1 MEPMHVGDE
10 TFWSIGDVARK
21 TGLTVKLIRHW
32 SDTGV
37 IHPACRTPAGYRM
50 YGTEAL
56 ARLQLAQTLRG
67 LGLGLAAIRDV
78 LERED
83 TLSEV
88 AAAHIDAL
96 EAQIRALRSQQ
107 AVLRSVTRRDTT
119 AEGLTVMTELARMSA
134 AERRT
139 IIHDFVTET
148 LGELDVPTYRRGL
161 LAATPDL
168 PADPTDE
175 QVDAWLEL
183 GELVR
188 SPGLREGLRRM
199 AHYAAEHH
207 PGEHG
212 DGAARAAEQV
222 TDDWLR
228 RVETAMR
235 QGIAPDSPAADP
247 VVTAVVATW
256 LPTQAT
262 QGATLVDDAQARAL
276 LLRQLDVAS
285 DTRMER
291 YWQLLCIINGWP
303 VRPSMAAAGRW
314 LTTALRAN
322 PEPGA
327 RAAQLDA
334 VYDADDDAWE
344 PLGVL
349 HACEEALDA
358 VEMLVSA
365 VRRDQFDRP
374 TPCAD
379 WDVRTLLNHI
389 VWENLLW
396 AGLADGT
403 PRSDFTADHLGDD
416 HLAAFRTASR
426 AARSAFS
433 RPGML
438 EQRYGPAPGRRLVE
452 QLVIEM
458 LVHGWDLARAV
469 GHPSGIPQH
478 LAEVALPV
486 VREAYGE
493 LPRTAAGSF
502 APQQPVPDS
511 AGALDRLAAYLGR
524 TVG

>member
-1 MEPMHVGDE
+1 MHVGDN
-10 TFWSIGDVARK
+10 TFWSIGEVARK
-21 TGLTVKLIRHW
+21 TGLSVKLIRHW
-32 SDTGV
+32 SDIGL
-37 IHPACRTPAGYRM
+37 IHPAHRTPAGYRR

-56 ARLQLAQTLRG
+56 ARLHLARTLRG
-67 LGLGLAAIRDV
+67 LGLGLATIRDV

-88 AAAHIDAL
+88 AATHIDAL
-96 EAQIRALRSQQ
+96 ETQIRLLRTQQ

-119 AEGLTVMTELARMSA
+119 AEGLTTMTELARMSA
-134 AERRT
+134 AERRAV
-139 IIHDFVTET
+139 IQDFVTDT

-188 SPGLREGLRRM
+188 TPALRDGLRRM

-207 PGEHG
+207 PGEH
-212 DGAARAAEQV
+212 DDSALRDAERV

-228 RVETAMR
+228 RVDTAMER
-235 QGIAPDSPAADP
+235 GIAPDSPAADP

-256 LPTQAT
+256 LPTQPTADGERLAD
-262 QGATLVDDAQARAL
+262 GAPARAL
-276 LLRQLDVAS
+276 LLEQLEVAS
-285 DTRMER
+285 DTHLER
-291 YWQLLCIINGWP
+291 YWHLLCVINGRP

-314 LTTALRAN
+314 LTTALRAH

-327 RAAQLDA
+327 RAARLA
-334 VYDADDDAWE
+334 ELYDAGPDAWE

-349 HACEEALDA
+349 HACEQVLDA
-358 VEMLVSA
+358 VDTLVLA
-365 VRRDQFDRP
+365 VEPGQFDRP

-379 WDVRTLLNHI
+379 WNVRTLLDHL

-403 PRSDFTADHLGDD
+403 PRADFTADHIGDD
-416 HLAAFRTASR
+416 HIAAFRTASR
-426 AARSAFS
+426 AARTAFA

-438 EQRYGPAPGRRLVE
+438 ERRYGPAPGRRLVE

-458 LVHGWDLARAV
+458 LVHGWDLAKAT
-469 GHPSGIPQH
+469 GHPYDTVHH
-478 LAEVALPV
+478 LAEPALSV
-486 VREAYGE
+486 VREIYAD
-493 LPRTAAGSF
+493 LPRPPAGSF
-502 APQQPVPDS
+502 APPRLAPEN
-511 AGALDRLAAYLGR
+511 ATPLDRLAAYLGR
-524 TVG
+524 TAT